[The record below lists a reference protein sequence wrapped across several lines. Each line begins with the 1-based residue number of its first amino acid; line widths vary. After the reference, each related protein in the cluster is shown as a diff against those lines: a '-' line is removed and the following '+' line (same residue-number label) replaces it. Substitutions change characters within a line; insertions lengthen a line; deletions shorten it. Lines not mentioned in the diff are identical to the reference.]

1 MEAFAYRDGGF
12 AAAMS
17 TGEALL
23 LRQLASEVL
32 VVLDDP
38 GDFASTSSMVSAA
51 TETEQR
57 REAPRER
64 TLGMLLPPMSEDEED
79 AGRMRALT
87 EDLLRTE
94 KSVRLRVMV
103 SDLEHIT
110 HGDGETLV
118 IPRDAVWSWLGAL
131 NDIRFGLA
139 GELDLSDQGDAERI
153 EKLAMSE
160 TTGDRAQTVAA
171 IYMLITWWQDSLL
184 EAVNN
189 SQ

>member
-160 TTGDRAQTVAA
+160 TTGERAQTVAA

-189 SQ
+189 TH

>member
-1 MEAFAYRDGGF
+1 MEAFAYRDG
-12 AAAMS
+12 AYASSMS

-38 GDFASTSSMVSAA
+38 GDFALDLVHGQRRHGNRNSAA
-51 TETEQR
+51 KP
-57 REAPRER
+57 AR
-64 TLGMLLPPMSEDEED
+64 TQPEYAAASMSEDDED
-79 AGRMRALT
+79 AARMRALT

-94 KSVRLRVMV
+94 KSVRLRTVV

-110 HGDGETLV
+110 HGDGDTLV
-118 IPRDAVWSWLGAL
+118 IPREGVWEWLGAL
-131 NDIRFGLA
+131 NDIRLGLA
-139 GELDLSDQGDAERI
+139 GELDLSDQSDAQRVE
-153 EKLAMSE
+153 EMAMSE
-160 TTGDRAQTVAA
+160 PTGERAQTVAA

>member
-12 AAAMS
+12 SSSMS
-17 TGEALL
+17 RGEALL

-38 GDFASTSSMVSAA
+38 GDFATTSSMINAA

-64 TLGMLLPPMSEDEED
+64 SLRMLLPSMSDDDED
-79 AGRMRALT
+79 AARLRALT

-94 KSVRLRVMV
+94 KSVRLRAMV

-110 HGDGETLV
+110 YGGGDTLV
-118 IPRDAVWSWLGAL
+118 IPRNGVWKWLAAL
-131 NDIRFGLA
+131 NDIRLGLA
-139 GELDLSDQGDAERI
+139 GELELSDQSDAQRI
-153 EKLAMSE
+153 EELAMSE
-160 TTGDRAQTVAA
+160 PTGERAQTVAA
-171 IYMLITWWQDSLL
+171 IYMLVTWWQDSLL
-184 EAVNN
+184 DAVNK

>member
-1 MEAFAYRDGGF
+1 MEAFAYRDG
-12 AAAMS
+12 AYASSMS

-64 TLGMLLPPMSEDEED
+64 SLSMLLPSMSEDDED
-79 AGRMRALT
+79 AARMRAL
-87 EDLLRTE
+87 TE
-94 KSVRLRVMV
+94 KSVRLRTVV

-110 HGDGETLV
+110 HGDGDTLV
-118 IPRDAVWSWLGAL
+118 IPREGVWEWLGAL
-131 NDIRFGLA
+131 NDIRLGLA
-139 GELDLSDQGDAERI
+139 GELDLSDQSDAQRVE
-153 EKLAMSE
+153 EMAMSE
-160 TTGDRAQTVAA
+160 PTGERAQTVAA

>member
-79 AGRMRALT
+79 AGRMRALHR
-87 EDLLRTE
+87 RTCCAP
-94 KSVRLRVMV
+94 KSQCACASWSAILN
-103 SDLEHIT
+103 
-110 HGDGETLV
+110 TL
-118 IPRDAVWSWLGAL
+118 P
-131 NDIRFGLA
+131 
-139 GELDLSDQGDAERI
+139 
-153 EKLAMSE
+153 
-160 TTGDRAQTVAA
+160 TGTGRR
-171 IYMLITWWQDSLL
+171 S
-184 EAVNN
+184 
-189 SQ
+189 

>member
-1 MEAFAYRDGGF
+1 MEAFAYRDG
-12 AAAMS
+12 AYASSMS

-64 TLGMLLPPMSEDEED
+64 SLSMLLPSMSEDSED
-79 AGRMRALT
+79 AARMRALT

-94 KSVRLRVMV
+94 KSVRLRTVV

-110 HGDGETLV
+110 HGDGDTLV
-118 IPRDAVWSWLGAL
+118 IPREGVWEWLGAL
-131 NDIRFGLA
+131 NDIRLGLA
-139 GELDLSDQGDAERI
+139 GELDLSDQSDAQRVE
-153 EKLAMSE
+153 EMAMSE
-160 TTGDRAQTVAA
+160 PTGERAQTVAA

-184 EAVNN
+184 EAVHN